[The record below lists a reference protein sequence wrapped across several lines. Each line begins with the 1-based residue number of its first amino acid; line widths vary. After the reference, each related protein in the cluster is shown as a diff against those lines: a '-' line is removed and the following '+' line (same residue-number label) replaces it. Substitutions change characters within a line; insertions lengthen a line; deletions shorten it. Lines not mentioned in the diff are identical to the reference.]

1 MRIVGENPG
10 MSFYVT
16 GSDDEDGLIVDAE
29 VDRGRVALQL
39 PIQSLPWRD
48 AARIAKYERPRR
60 PYGCGDEVELLMTM
74 RAVLKAEDVQ
84 LLTGVTGAARLT
96 LEEGIATIELA
107 KGAQLSAPCLRI
119 VEAVRMPAVVRL
131 LGVRRGAVRGEL
143 HVLQLSGGRRVGGA
157 TAVFGRGAVDRS

>member
-16 GSDDEDGLIVDAE
+16 GSDDEDGLIVEGE

-48 AARIAKYERPRR
+48 ATLIAKYERPRR
-60 PYGCGDEVELLMTM
+60 PYGCGDEVEQLMTT
-74 RAVLKAEDVQ
+74 RAVLKGEDVQ
-84 LLTGVTGAARLT
+84 LLTGVTGAQRLT
-96 LEEGIATIELA
+96 LDEGLVTIEMT
-107 KGAQLSAPCLRI
+107 KGAQLSASCLRI
-119 VEAVRMPAVVRL
+119 VEAARMPAVVRL
-131 LGVRRGAVRGEL
+131 LGVKRGAVRGEL

-157 TAVFGRGAVDRS
+157 TVVFGRGAVDVP